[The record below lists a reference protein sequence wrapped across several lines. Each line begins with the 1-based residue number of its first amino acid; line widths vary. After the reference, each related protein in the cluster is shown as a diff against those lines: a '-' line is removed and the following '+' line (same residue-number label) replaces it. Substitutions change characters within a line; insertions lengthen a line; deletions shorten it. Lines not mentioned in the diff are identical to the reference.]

1 MLLRIRKILMSLC
14 SIVLHK
20 IDSCFRKKAAQNS
33 AKTVNVGKDSGGLT
47 LCL

>member
-1 MLLRIRKILMSLC
+1 MLLRIQKILMSLC

-33 AKTVNVGKDSGGLT
+33 AKTVGKDSGGLT